1 VEKAL
6 TNDPQIIGFL
16 DEFSPQNNSNAQK
29 LWSIHKS
36 SNIKNISPLKANT
49 FGFYAIN
56 SPSNID
62 FKEHSRKEDITEF
75 LKLIRTINPY
85 GRIIIIL
92 DNFRSHHPKL
102 ATETAAKLN
111 IDLVFLPPYSPDLN
125 PIEFIWKS
133 IKRELSPLFIKTIEQ
148 MRELIEKHFKKFS
161 QSKTYA
167 KNWIKKFLK

>member
-1 VEKAL
+1 M
-6 TNDPQIIGFL
+6 
-16 DEFSPQNNSNAQK
+16 
-29 LWSIHKS
+29 
-36 SNIKNISPLKANT
+36 
-49 FGFYAIN
+49 
-56 SPSNID
+56 
-62 FKEHSRKEDITEF
+62 
-75 LKLIRTINPY
+75 
-85 GRIIIIL
+85 IIL
-92 DNFRSHHPKL
+92 DNFRSYHSKL